1 MSPQKFA
8 ITSYFST
15 NQTPENSL
23 QAAAFAGIFYE
34 LESLP
39 VSSVSHKESMEM
51 PLTTRNV
58 VCAPYTHLNH
68 KFRAAET
75 KDILFTFNTKYF
87 EVI

>member
-1 MSPQKFA
+1 
-8 ITSYFST
+8 
-15 NQTPENSL
+15 
-23 QAAAFAGIFYE
+23 
-34 LESLP
+34 
-39 VSSVSHKESMEM
+39 MEM